1 MPRAGGLPFRINRR
15 VGRVPDTPSRVRGG
29 SCTLAIDASPDLVS
43 PAAPPGVA
51 SCDTVS
57 LMAGRRVDAAMVVP
71 GLWVGAAPN
80 HRQAQQLVRDGVD
93 AVVDLRI
100 EGDGDA
106 EVWPPGVELVR
117 VGLQDHGSPTVDELR
132 AAAQAVSDL
141 MRRGREVLVHCHAG
155 LERGPSV
162 ACAALVLQGWPLNE
176 AFRRVT
182 ASRPHALPTEGQLA
196 ALRGLAETM

>member
-1 MPRAGGLPFRINRR
+1 MHTG
-15 VGRVPDTPSRVRGG
+15 
-29 SCTLAIDASPDLVS
+29 IDASRDLVS

-51 SCDTVS
+51 SCDIAS

-100 EGDGDA
+100 EGDGDE
-106 EVWPPGVELVR
+106 EVWPPEVALVR

-141 MRRGREVLVHCHAG
+141 MLRGREVLVHCHAG

-176 AFRRVT
+176 AYRRVT
-182 ASRPHALPTEGQLA
+182 ASRPRALPTEGQLA
-196 ALRGLAETM
+196 ALRGLAAAM

>member
-1 MPRAGGLPFRINRR
+1 MA
-15 VGRVPDTPSRVRGG
+15 RG
-29 SCTLAIDASPDLVS
+29 
-43 PAAPPGVA
+43 
-51 SCDTVS
+51 
-57 LMAGRRVDAAMVVP
+57 RVDAARVVP
-71 GLWVGAAPN
+71 GLWVGAAPS
-80 HRQAQQLVRDGVD
+80 HRQAQQLVREGID

-100 EGDGDA
+100 EGA
-106 EVWPPGVELVR
+106 EKVWPPGVELIR

-176 AFRRVT
+176 AFRRVA
-182 ASRPHALPTEGQLA
+182 ASRPRALPTEGQLA
-196 ALRGLAETM
+196 ALRGLAETT

>member
-1 MPRAGGLPFRINRR
+1 MAGGR
-15 VGRVPDTPSRVRGG
+15 V
-29 SCTLAIDASPDLVS
+29 A
-43 PAAPPGVA
+43 
-51 SCDTVS
+51 
-57 LMAGRRVDAAMVVP
+57 AAMVVP

-100 EGDGDA
+100 ERDGHE

-117 VGLQDHGSPTVDELR
+117 VGLQDHGPPTVDELR
-132 AAAQAVSDL
+132 AAAQVVSDL

-196 ALRGLAETM
+196 ALRGLAETV